1 MKGLRSLGKFGLIC
15 SLLAGSLY
23 LSPYV
28 SIFLI
33 SRAAKDKDYSSAVKY
48 LDIPSIRDSFKQ
60 QMVEYIKYSSKA
72 DGLSGG
78 AWGPLYMG
86 IGGAMS
92 ELVIQNAVSDEGI
105 KKLLETGQSPLTAEG
120 NSGLVD
126 YRTLLNGAKYSYL
139 SFDQFK
145 VDLSGA
151 PAWFPNELI
160 LQRHN
165 LFTWKISSIR
175 LDLSA
180 SVESS
185 DSANNKLSC
194 GKAIDNVETEI
205 SGVSRIP
212 IYESHKRDIE
222 SPFAGR
228 SKSYSFILGGTGSFM
243 SYDSPGG
250 KMISGLLSDSAKL
263 ERLSQII
270 VDSCDDIAS
279 VGFAK
284 YATGSSVDWYYQPEG
299 VVEGKCV
306 DFGNPLP
313 GWGWNYC

>member
-1 MKGLRSLGKFGLIC
+1 VRAFKSLGKFGLIC

-28 SIFLI
+28 SIFLA
-33 SRAAKDKDYSSAVKY
+33 SRAIKDKDFSSVVKY
-48 LDIPSIRDSFKQ
+48 LDVTSIRDSFRQ
-60 QMVEYIKYSSKA
+60 QIVEYIKYSSKA
-72 DGLSGG
+72 DGLGGG

-92 ELVIQNAVSDEGI
+92 ELVIQSALSDEGI
-105 KKLLETGQSPLTAEG
+105 MKLLETGQSPLSLEG

-126 YRTLLNGAKYSYL
+126 YAMLLNGAKYSYV

-145 VDLSGA
+145 VGLLGA

-160 LQRHN
+160 FQRHN
-165 LFTWKISSIR
+165 LFIWKISSIR
-175 LDLSA
+175 LDLASSA
-180 SVESS
+180 ESS
-185 DSANNKLSC
+185 TSANDRLSC
-194 GKAIDNVETEI
+194 GKAIANVESEI
-205 SGVSRIP
+205 SDVSRIP
-212 IYESHKRDIE
+212 IHESQKLDIE

-228 SKSYSFILGGTGSFM
+228 SKSYSFILGGTDAFM

-263 ERLSQII
+263 ERFSRII

-284 YATGSSVDWYYQPEG
+284 YATGSSLDWYYRPDG